1 MQNQITRYQVQ
12 NAVLKNYIRFF
23 WMLRIDNAQLN
34 HRLIPQRNI
43 NLRINLSDTPHYV
56 SLNNKESRLEDVYF
70 LGLQTSF
77 TNSHLK
83 LDGNVNILG
92 ICFKEYG
99 VYPFF
104 KTPVSEYKNM
114 IVGAD
119 EIGFKA
125 AKKISEQ
132 LKEASDT
139 ENRLAILES
148 ELLLLLDDSYVVPDS
163 FHSIFNALKREKSLQ
178 LNEFCEKNNIS
189 IRQLERMYVKYVG
202 LPAISYNTLNRFH
215 ISVNQLLNT
224 KFSKFSYLA
233 YDNEY
238 YDQMHFI
245 REFKRF
251 TGYTPRMFVKKNNS
265 ILQIGKMV

>member
-1 MQNQITRYQVQ
+1 MENQITRYQVQ
-12 NAVLKNYIRFF
+12 SPVLRNYIKFF
-23 WMLRIDNAQLN
+23 WMLRIDKAQLN

-56 SLNNKESRLEDVYF
+56 SINTQKNRLEDVYF
-70 LGLQTSF
+70 LGLQTRF

-99 VYPFF
+99 VYPFL
-104 KTPVSEYKNM
+104 KIPVSEYKNQ

-119 EIGFKA
+119 EIGFRA
-125 AKKISEQ
+125 AKKISER

-139 ENRLAILES
+139 ENRLAIIES
-148 ELLLLLDDSYVVPDS
+148 ELLSLLDHSHVVPDR
-163 FHSIFNALKREKSLQ
+163 FHSIFNALKQEKSLQ
-178 LNEFCEKNNIS
+178 LTEFCKKNNIS
-189 IRQLERMYVKYVG
+189 IRQLERMYIKYVG
-202 LPAISYNTLNRFH
+202 LPATSYNALNRFH
-215 ISVNQLLNT
+215 SSVNQLLDNR
-224 KFSKFSYLA
+224 FSKFSDLA

-251 TGYTPRMFVKKNNS
+251 TGYTPKMFVSQNNS
-265 ILQIGKMV
+265 ILQIGKMG